1 MSSLSNSTSSSIL
14 FRSRRGSFKT
24 GCLIATG
31 ILLLLIIGG
40 GVLVAFKWKGWVG
53 TMARSGTV
61 SIVNSSQMPADQKQK
76 VIGKIDEV
84 TRDFESGKIDSQQFA
99 KIFEE
104 LAQGPLLPL
113 AIVYGIDEQHIK
125 NSSLPKEEKEAG
137 RLALERASR
146 GIVEKSIALQTIK
159 DIMAPVT
166 IQGPNNQM
174 QMKQVVT
181 DEELRPFFKN
191 AKTRADEAQIPN
203 EPYKVNV
210 GDELS
215 KAIDTALGRTTNP
228 APATTPSV
236 PPAKD
241 EKK

>member
-1 MSSLSNSTSSSIL
+1 MSRLSSTTSSSFL

-40 GVLVAFKWKGWVG
+40 GIFVAMNWKGWVATG
-53 TMARSGTV
+53 TRSATQA
-61 SIVNSSQMPADQKQK
+61 ILDESQLPADQKQK
-76 VIGKIDEV
+76 VLAKVNEVAADFENGKLTTQQLGKI
-84 TRDFESGKIDSQQFA
+84 A
-99 KIFEE
+99 EE
-104 LAQGPLLPL
+104 LAQSPLMPL
-113 AIVYGIDEQHIK
+113 AVVYGIEEKHIK
-125 NSSLPKEEKEAG
+125 PSSLPKEEKEAG

-146 GIVEKSIALQTIK
+146 GIVEKSIAPQAIK

-181 DEELRPFFKN
+181 DEELRQFFKN
-191 AKTRADEAQIPN
+191 AKTRADEAKVPN
-203 EPYKVNV
+203 EPYKINV
-210 GDELS
+210 GDELA
-215 KAIDTALGRTTNP
+215 KAIDTALGRTATP
-228 APATTPSV
+228 SIAPAT
-236 PPAKD
+236 D